1 MTDVPTAEILAEV
14 IRAQEGGP
22 PVLLATLIVGPDGAN
37 IGARLIVREDGSTLG
52 SLDVDALDQA
62 IVAEAA
68 DVLRPRGVRTVY
80 FDDAGT
86 VITRGEAGP
95 GAFQVMTEV
104 YERPARLVIAGGGH
118 VGKALSTIA
127 AMCGFRV
134 TIVDDRPE
142 YADPDRFPEADEVI
156 RGRFDE
162 VLAGY
167 PIDGSTYVVAVTR
180 GHRHDE
186 ISLRAVVGRGAAYVG
201 MIGSKRRAKA
211 VLQHLVEDGA
221 NRAAVDSIH
230 TPIGLDIG
238 AETPEEIAVAIMG
251 EIIQVR
257 RRATRA
263 KVTTKHPFEP
273 GERGH

>member
-1 MTDVPTAEILAEV
+1 ML
-14 IRAQEGGP
+14 
-22 PVLLATLIVGPDGAN
+22 
-37 IGARLIVREDGSTLG
+37 VREDGSTLG
-52 SLDVDALDQA
+52 SLGTSALDEA
-62 IVAEAA
+62 IVAEAS
-68 DVLRPRGVRTVY
+68 DVLQPRGVRTLY
-80 FDDAGT
+80 LSDAGS
-86 VITRGEAGP
+86 VLTRTASGP
-95 GAFQVMTEV
+95 TAYQVMTEV
-104 YERPARLVIAGGGH
+104 FERPARLVIAGGGH

-142 YADPDRFPEADEVI
+142 YADPERFPEADEVV

-162 VLAGY
+162 VLASC
-167 PIDGSTYVVAVTR
+167 PIDASTYVVAVTR

-186 ISLRAVVGRGAAYVG
+186 VSLRAVVGRGAAYVG

-221 NRAAVDSIH
+221 DPAAVAAIH

-251 EIIQVR
+251 EVIQVR
-257 RRATRA
+257 RQHLKR
-263 KVTTKHPFEP
+263 
-273 GERGH
+273 